1 MRAEPRYGWAL
12 VHSEVKEF
20 RVRALNVVV
29 LIVHH
34 KRSLELY
41 AESKG
46 VLPRRHAGH
55 DMEPRDGNVSERKYR
70 AVLMLL
76 RSKSR
81 WERPGPGWFR

>member
-1 MRAEPRYGWAL
+1 MEGWAWRMRAEPRYGYAL

-41 AESKG
+41 AGSKG
-46 VLPRRHAGH
+46 VLPRRHAGC
-55 DMEPRDGNVSERKYR
+55 DIESRDGNVSERKY
-70 AVLMLL
+70 
-76 RSKSR
+76 
-81 WERPGPGWFR
+81 